1 MQIYIYIYIYIYNG
15 LHIYI
20 YIYVNI
26 YIYIYMWIYIYIHM
40 DVTIP
45 RTKESSWPSGASRN
59 HSPRP
64 GVHNSPTWVQCSVFF
79 QKRERTM
86 SDCHLPFT
94 NFRWILPFALNQPG
108 ADFVI
113 RSETHNFEHHIAD
126 ALISTI
132 VIYSR
137 TVNMSLVNLPRFLPF
152 SRGIPQRQQQ
162 RSDGAWLVDSKR
174 GEGLLFCTSWRWPC
188 FMSVTVMQN
197 IILPIYWH
205 TKMPCMTVCNI
216 YIYIYIL

>member
-1 MQIYIYIYIYIYNG
+1 
-15 LHIYI
+15 
-20 YIYVNI
+20 
-26 YIYIYMWIYIYIHM
+26 M

-79 QKRERTM
+79 QKRKEICPTVTYH
-86 SDCHLPFT
+86 SPIFDEF
-94 NFRWILPFALNQPG
+94 LPFALNQPG

-113 RSETHNFEHHIAD
+113 RSETHNFEHHIAY

-137 TVNMSLVNLPRFLPF
+137 TVNMSLVNLPRL
-152 SRGIPQRQQQ
+152 QQ

-216 YIYIYIL
+216 YIYY